1 MSRAPRSGRC
11 MEPMGD
17 PAACPV
23 LAATSIRAP
32 DRHSF
37 SQIFLHRRPTT
48 LERNFR

>member
-1 MSRAPRSGRC
+1 MSRDPRSGRC

-23 LAATSIRAP
+23 LAATSIWAP
-32 DRHSF
+32 VGRSF

-48 LERNFR
+48 LERN